1 MLFNSI
7 EFFIFFPTIVILYFF
22 LVRVIKKNWINQLLL
37 LAASLYFYA
46 CWEPKYLL
54 LILTSVFITWVSG
67 ILMTNK
73 SQRYKK
79 NVLFVSL
86 LTNLGILFFFKYYN
100 FFANNMNLIYTK
112 FHIHTQLPAFNVL
125 LPVGISFYTFQALG
139 YSIDVYRG
147 TVKPEKNIITY
158 ALFVTFFPQLVAGPI
173 ERTEHL
179 LPQFKIN
186 HDFDYTRVTDGLK
199 LALWGMFKK
208 IVIADQLAIYV
219 DKVYSSPTEYQSIA
233 LIIATVFFA
242 FQILCDFSGYSDI
255 AIGCAKILGFSLNKN
270 FDSPYLARNI
280 ADFWK
285 RWHISLSTWFR
296 DYLYI
301 PLGGNRCTPLR
312 HYLNLFITFL
322 LSGLWHGANTTFILW
337 GIIHGLFLIIG
348 NIKNKLYKTLHIRL
362 PSQGAISLLQIV
374 FTFTCVCF
382 AWIFFRA
389 DSLKDALYIISSL
402 RNSGSQIHTLLYELV
417 TLQFGKGLFS
427 TITIGFSHMY
437 IAVSVVLIFLVIYT
451 EIIKQNKSIILWI
464 DNKHIAVRWTLYYVL
479 SIAILVKLLM
489 SNYAAPFLYFQF

>member
-1 MLFNSI
+1 MLFHSI
-7 EFFIFFPTIVILYFF
+7 EFFIFFPIIVILYLF

-37 LAASLYFYA
+37 LTASLYFYA

-54 LILTSVFITWVSG
+54 LILTSVFITWISG
-67 ILMTNK
+67 ILMTDK
-73 SQRYKK
+73 PQLYKK
-79 NVLFVSL
+79 IVLFISL
-86 LTNLGILFFFKYYN
+86 LSNLGILFFFKYYN
-100 FFANNMNLIYTK
+100 FFADTINILYTK
-112 FHIHTQLPAFNVL
+112 LHIHSQIPAFNVL

-147 TVKPEKNIITY
+147 TVKAERNIITY

-179 LPQFKIN
+179 LPQLKVN
-186 HDFDYTRVTDGLK
+186 HDFDYDRVTKGLK

-219 DKVYSSPTEYQSIA
+219 DKVYSSPTEYQSTA
-233 LIIATVFFA
+233 LILATVFFA

-270 FDSPYLARNI
+270 FDSPYLACNM

-301 PLGGNRCTPLR
+301 PLGGNRCSPIR
-312 HYLNLFITFL
+312 HYLNLLITFL
-322 LSGLWHGANTTFILW
+322 LSGLWHGASITFIFW
-337 GIIHGLFLIIG
+337 GLIHSLFLIIG
-348 NIKNKLYKTLHIRL
+348 NIKNKVYKNL
-362 PSQGAISLLQIV
+362 PPPPPRGIVSVLQII
-374 FTFTCVCF
+374 FTFICVCF

-389 DSLKDALYIISSL
+389 NSLKDAFYIIASL
-402 RNSGSQIHTLLYELV
+402 KNAGSQIRTLLYGLF
-417 TLQFGKGLFS
+417 TLQFNSGIFVAVTL
-427 TITIGFSHMY
+427 GFSRRY
-437 IAVSVVLIFLVIYT
+437 IVLSVILIFVVICA
-451 EIIKQNKSIILWI
+451 EIIKQNKNVLWI
-464 DNKHIAVRWTLYYVL
+464 DRKHIAIRWIIYYTL
-479 SIAILVKLLM
+479 SISILIKLLL
-489 SNYAAPFLYFQF
+489 SNYSVPFLYFQF

>member
-1 MLFNSI
+1 MLFHSI
-7 EFFIFFPTIVILYFF
+7 KFFIFFPIVTILYLFF
-22 LVRVIKKNWINQLLL
+22 VRVIKKNWLNQLLL

-46 CWEPKYLL
+46 CWNPKYLL
-54 LILTSVFITWVSG
+54 LILTSVFITWASG
-67 ILMTNK
+67 ILMTDK
-73 SQRYKK
+73 PQRYKK
-79 NVLFVSL
+79 IVLFMSL
-86 LTNLGILFFFKYYN
+86 LSNLGILFFFKYYN
-100 FFANNMNLIYTK
+100 FFANTINILYTK
-112 FHIHTQLPAFNVL
+112 LHIHTQIPAFNVL

-147 TVKPEKNIITY
+147 AVKPEKNIITY

-179 LPQFKIN
+179 LPQFKSN

-208 IVIADQLAIYV
+208 IVIADQLAVYV

-233 LIIATVFFA
+233 LILATVFFA

-280 ADFWK
+280 AVFWK

-301 PLGGNRCTPLR
+301 PLGGNRCSCIR
-312 HYLNLFITFL
+312 HYFNLLITFI
-322 LSGLWHGANTTFILW
+322 LSGLWHGASITFIFW
-337 GIIHGLFLIIG
+337 GLIHGLFLVIG
-348 NIKNKLYKTLHIRL
+348 NIKNRVCKAPPPHTHGIV
-362 PSQGAISLLQIV
+362 PILQII
-374 FTFTCVCF
+374 FTFICVCF

-389 DSLKDALYIISSL
+389 NSLHDAFYIIASFKEAAFE
-402 RNSGSQIHTLLYELV
+402 IKTLLHGLF
-417 TLQFGKGLFS
+417 TLQFNSGIF
-427 TITIGFSHMY
+427 TAITLGFSLPY
-437 IAVSVVLIFLVIYT
+437 IVISIILIFALICT
-451 EIIKQNKSIILWI
+451 EIIKQNKAVLWT
-464 DNKHIAVRWTLYYVL
+464 DNKHIAIRWIVYYTL
-479 SIAILVKLLM
+479 SISILVKLLL
-489 SNYAAPFLYFQF
+489 SNYSVPFLYFQF